1 MNKQEIK
8 NMVSNQKIQ
17 TRTILKSMGLK
28 ETAHNVFKTD
38 EMEEQSRDEQNVAKF
53 ENIPEEMMDRADY
66 ERNVQKDE
74 IAERHF
80 RNIDMLKEIR
90 KDTPLREFAE
100 AIREVLKPEEIRI
113 LVAHL
118 RSSRRIGGTL

>member
-1 MNKQEIK
+1 MNKDIK

-66 ERNVQKDE
+66 ERNIQKDE